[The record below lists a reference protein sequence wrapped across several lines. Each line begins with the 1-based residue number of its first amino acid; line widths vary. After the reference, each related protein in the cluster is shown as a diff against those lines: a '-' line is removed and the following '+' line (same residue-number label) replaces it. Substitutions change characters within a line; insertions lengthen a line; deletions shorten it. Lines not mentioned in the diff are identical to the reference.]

1 MGLEE
6 LTEDVEE
13 TYTDIDEDLDVDI
26 DDGIKRE
33 LTMLQTAL
41 DTDEGAEL
49 IERAIHLLFQQ
60 TVETGQ
66 LDFHLRSTYDVTYDE
81 YLSGMTFEEM
91 SGGFDFPQPAQ
102 NDDRRYQF

>member
-6 LTEDVEE
+6 LTADVED
-13 TYTDIDEDLDVDI
+13 TYEELADLEVSLDEES
-26 DDGIKRE
+26 KRE
-33 LTMLQTAL
+33 LTMLATVL
-41 DTDEGAEL
+41 DTDDPAEL
-49 IERAIHLLFQQ
+49 IDRAIHLLFQS
-60 TVETGQ
+60 TVETGR

-91 SGGFDFPQPAQ
+91 TGAAAYPQQAT